1 MNSQNYQLYAPLR
14 IKQQVLRL
22 LKKAGFDS
30 SLRGVVMAL
39 KPVQAEQVRRPS
51 ESRMDCATLWVC
63 FAYMP
68 KP

>member
-14 IKQQVLRL
+14 IKQQMLPL

-39 KPVQAEQVRRPS
+39 KPVQAEQVRRP
-51 ESRMDCATLWVC
+51 ERKQNGLCHTVGLFCLYA
-63 FAYMP
+63 
-68 KP
+68 